1 MIDPLVTRGFDK
13 FERMLRNAG
22 SIGDQAASMAL
33 NETAQYARRITSAE
47 IRKEIALRQGSISAR
62 IRVRRTASPNDLE
75 AIVSAE
81 DRATSLANYSNSP
94 RQFGRQ
100 KRSPR
105 VKVLSSGANQPMRGA
120 FWIRLRGNN
129 VGIAVRLKA
138 GERVR
143 NKNKM
148 SSVGRGVYLLYGPS
162 IGQAFG
168 SQARKMVPQ
177 ISDYAETRV
186 AHHLERLFR
195 G

>member
-105 VKVLSSGANQPMRGA
+105 VKVLSGGANQPMRGA

-168 SQARKMVPQ
+168 SQARKMIPQ